1 MKRGQL
7 FSAQGW
13 QHWYVVA
20 SISLVGL
27 IVGEVSL
34 AGQPGE
40 WIGTWHASP
49 VTTST
54 MTFDDQTIR
63 EIVHISIPGNRI
75 RVRLTNLFG
84 TAPLDIGEVHVAI
97 RASGSS
103 IVPGTDRVLTF
114 GGASSVSIP
123 AGAPML
129 SDPVDLETRIF
140 DDVAVSIYFPTDTGP
155 STVHGTGVQT
165 SYVSGPG
172 DYTADEQF
180 PTEMTTT
187 SRFFLTGLEVT
198 PPEPFRAVVTLGD
211 SITDGTRSTP
221 DTNNRWPDHLA
232 VRLYENH
239 QTMGVL
245 NAGISGNRIL
255 RDGAGPNALARF
267 DRDVLVQQGVTHI
280 TLLESINDIGQTCLN
295 PDLGAT
301 ADALIVGIRQLIARA
316 HERNLKFIG
325 ATMTPFEGAGYF
337 CEDGEVTRETIND
350 WIRYG
355 GEVDGVIDF
364 DLAARDPANP
374 RRFLPFFDSGDH
386 LHPNDYGYTVMA
398 ESIDLSL
405 FQ

>member
-7 FSAQGW
+7 FSTQHLHLVVSIALIGLMVEQG
-13 QHWYVVA
+13 
-20 SISLVGL
+20 SR
-27 IVGEVSL
+27 
-34 AGQPGE
+34 AGTPGE
-40 WIGTWHASP
+40 WVGTWYAPP

-54 MTFDDQTIR
+54 LTFNDQTIR
-63 EIVHISIPGNRI
+63 EIVHISIPGTRI
-75 RVRLTNLFG
+75 QVRLTNLFG
-84 TAPLDIGEVHVAI
+84 TGLLAVGEVHVAI
-97 RASGSS
+97 RATGSS

-114 GGASSVSIP
+114 GGANSVNIP

-140 DDVAVSIYFPTDTGP
+140 DDVAVSIYFPTDTGL

-165 SYVSGPG
+165 SYISGPG

-180 PTEMTTT
+180 PEAMTTT
-187 SRFFLTGLEVT
+187 SRFFLAGVEVT
-198 PPEPFRAVVTLGD
+198 PIQPYQAVVTLGD

-232 VRLYENH
+232 VRLYENN
-239 QTMGVL
+239 QTMAVL

-255 RDGAGPNALARF
+255 RDGAGPNAPARF
-267 DRDVLVQQGVTHI
+267 DRDVLVQQGVTHV
-280 TLLESINDIGQTCLN
+280 TLLESINDIGQNCLN
-295 PDLGAT
+295 PDQGVT
-301 ADALIVGIRQLIARA
+301 ADQLMVSIRQLIARA
-316 HERNLKFIG
+316 HERHIKFIG
-325 ATMTPFEGAGYF
+325 ATMTPFEGASYF
-337 CEDGEVTRETIND
+337 CEDGEATRETIND
-350 WIRYG
+350 WIRFG

-364 DLAARDPANP
+364 DQAVRDPANP
-374 RRFLPFFDSGDH
+374 RRYLPFFDSGDH

>member
-7 FSAQGW
+7 SLT
-13 QHWYVVA
+13 QHRHVVV
-20 SISLVGL
+20 SIALLGL
-27 IVGEVSL
+27 MVGEVSL
-34 AGQPGE
+34 AGTPGE
-40 WIGTWHASP
+40 WTGTWYAPPVMAS
-49 VTTST
+49 TL
-54 MTFDDQTIR
+54 TFNDQTIR
-63 EIVHISIPGNRI
+63 EIVHISIPGTRI

-84 TAPLDIGEVHVAI
+84 TGLLPIGEAHVAI

-103 IVPGTDRVLTF
+103 IVPGTDRALTF
-114 GGASSVSIP
+114 GGATSVNIP

-140 DDVAVSIYFPTDTGP
+140 DDVAVSIYFPTDTGG

-165 SYVSGPG
+165 SYISGPG

-180 PTEMTTT
+180 PEAMTTT
-187 SRFFLTGLEVT
+187 SRYFLAGVEVT
-198 PPEPFRAVVTLGD
+198 PTVPYRAVVTLGD

-232 VRLYENH
+232 VRLYENQ
-239 QTMGVL
+239 QTMAML

-255 RDGAGPNALARF
+255 RDGAGPNAPARF
-267 DRDVLVQQGVTHI
+267 DRDVLVQQGVTHV
-280 TLLESINDIGQTCLN
+280 TLLESINDIGQNCLN
-295 PDLGAT
+295 PDQGVTVDQLM
-301 ADALIVGIRQLIARA
+301 VGIRQLIARA
-316 HERNLKFIG
+316 HEKHLKFIG
-325 ATMTPFEGAGYF
+325 ATMTPFEGAAYF
-337 CEDGEVTRETIND
+337 CESGEVQREAIND
-350 WIRYG
+350 WIRFG

-364 DLAARDPANP
+364 DAAVRDPANP